1 MLTIV
6 GDALLPEHE
15 LFTSSFN
22 VESDFTYTEQELV
35 HGLKARNQRVFA
47 YLYDHYSPAL
57 YGVVLK
63 ILNDENA
70 AGDTLQEVFLKIWRN
85 IDRYNEEKGRLF
97 TWMLNI
103 ARNTAI
109 DMLRSKSHRLEQK
122 IQDVGDDV
130 HLYTGHL
137 TVYQSTDHL
146 GLSKV
151 LEKLN
156 KEQRVI
162 IDLSYYKGCTQE
174 EIAAMLNI
182 PLGTVKTR
190 TRLAMT
196 RLRSLLKSL

>member
-1 MLTIV
+1 
-6 GDALLPEHE
+6 
-15 LFTSSFN
+15 
-22 VESDFTYTEQELV
+22 VESDYTYTEAELIQ
-35 HGLKARNQRVFA
+35 GLKARNQRVFG

-57 YGVVLK
+57 YGVALK

-103 ARNTAI
+103 TRNTAI
-109 DMLRSKSHRLEQK
+109 DMLRSKAHRFEQK

-137 TVYQSTDHL
+137 AVYQSTDHL

-156 KEQRVI
+156 KEQRII

-174 EIAAMLNI
+174 EISTILNI

-190 TRLAMT
+190 TRLAMIK
-196 RLRSLLKSL
+196 LRNLLKTL